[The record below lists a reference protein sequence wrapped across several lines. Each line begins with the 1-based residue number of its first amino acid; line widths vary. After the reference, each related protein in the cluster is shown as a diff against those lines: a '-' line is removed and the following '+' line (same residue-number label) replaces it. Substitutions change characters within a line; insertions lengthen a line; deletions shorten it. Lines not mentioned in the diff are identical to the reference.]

1 MRNAV
6 TIFDLRFGQNAH
18 EKRKMLYRLVN
29 QLVRRFF
36 LEEKDILAVGTIYSR
51 KNLVNTTYCEK

>member
-6 TIFDLRFGQNAH
+6 TIFELRFGQNS
-18 EKRKMLYRLVN
+18 RKEGNAVSTVN

-36 LEEKDILAVGTIYSR
+36 LEKNGVLVVGTIYSR
-51 KNLVNTTYCEK
+51 INSVNTTYCEK